1 MTKLKI
7 QFESD
12 QEHQLEA
19 IRSVVDLFEGYSR
32 RETGFQMFGS
42 DTVANMDPYEMLD
55 ESWLFD
61 NLLKVQRS
69 NGIVED
75 MYLNCDDGFELMD
88 MNSWRFPFF
97 TVEMET
103 GTGKTYVYLRTIH
116 ELRKHYGWGKFII
129 IVPSVAI
136 YEGVVKTFKITKE
149 HFSSIYNNETVVLT
163 EYSGDQIS
171 KLRSF
176 ASSSSL
182 EIIVMTLDAFNKTSN
197 VIYKPTEK
205 LQGEKL
211 PYQYIQET
219 RPILI
224 LDESQN
230 YTSETSRQA
239 LRTLHPLFALKY
251 SATPT
256 EKGATREIN
265 REMMNRVYHLSPV
278 DAFRKGLVKRIEVTG
293 IQEESNFNESQLS
306 FQLSESRSG
315 YGLAV
320 EARLN
325 VLKNGE
331 LKQEVLKIRRGDSLY
346 ELTENENY
354 LGLIIEEINREHG
367 VVIFS
372 NGQSWQIN
380 EGGDV
385 TRSKE
390 EIFRVQIE
398 ETIRVH
404 MRKQKELLPLGIKVL
419 SLFFIDKVDNYVQ
432 SDGVIRKLFDE
443 AYNRIKKEF
452 PFYSGWEAEQVREG
466 YFAKKKGKN
475 NVDEFVDTAI
485 EKKTQAEKELEK
497 AAFNLIMKDKEKL
510 LSFDEK
516 VSFIFAH
523 SALKEGWDNPN
534 VFQICTLNTA
544 VNEKRK
550 RQEIG
555 RGLRLCVN
563 QQGQRVMDET
573 VNVLTVIAN
582 ESYQDYC
589 SQLQNDYIEDG
600 DAPPPAPTNSK
611 RNDAVRNDALF
622 YAEEFKQFWKK
633 LCRKTEYTLKVE
645 EERLVESSLSRL
657 TVAKFPEPHIVVVK
671 GKFVMTEIAITLQ
684 KVTLGY
690 ADLLLEMSSA
700 DENYNRELK
709 NLKKSSDLAKILK
722 DDRFKGFTIV
732 NVKSDGEFSEVTFA
746 DKGTLRMKETI
757 RFVTEK
763 GQVAQ
768 VQNRQEAQSTYPVFN
783 FIQRAAEATS
793 LKRLTVL
800 EIFKKLPEVIKEK
813 VFRNP
818 EGFSAVFI
826 ECIKEALADH
836 IAERIVYQI
845 SEEQVEYNADELFPP
860 SRRHPQ
866 KELVDGSTSSLYDQV
881 QVDSEIEKRF
891 VEFKLNQDENVVCYF
906 KFPNKFKINI
916 PKIIGNYNPD
926 WGIIRWDDEGK
937 MKLELVRETKGNTN
951 PNLLQFPNE
960 KRKIDSA
967 SKHFELLGI
976 DYKQIKGDEVK
987 WW

>member
-1 MTKLKI
+1 LA
-7 QFESD
+7 
-12 QEHQLEA
+12 A
-19 IRSVVDLFEGYSR
+19 IRSVADLFEGYGK
-32 RETGFQMFGS
+32 RETGFQMYGS

-55 ESWLFD
+55 EEWLFG
-61 NLLKVQRS
+61 NLLHVQRN
-69 NGIVED
+69 NGLVED
-75 MYLNCDDGFELMD
+75 MYLNCDDGFELEVNRENPSI
-88 MNSWRFPFF
+88 NSWRYPFF

-136 YEGVVKTFKITKE
+136 YEGVVKTFQITRE
-149 HFSSIYNNETVVLT
+149 HFRSLYNNETVVLT

-171 KLRSF
+171 RLRSF
-176 ASSSSL
+176 AASSGL
-182 EIIVMTLDAFNKTSN
+182 EIMVMTLDAFNKASN

-256 EKGATREIN
+256 EKGATKEIN
-265 REMMNRVYHLSPV
+265 RELMNRVYHLSPV
-278 DAFRKGLVKRIEVTG
+278 EAFRQGLVKRIEVNG
-293 IQEESNFNESQLS
+293 IQEESNHNVSQLH
-306 FQLSESRSG
+306 FQYTEGTSG
-315 YGLAV
+315 YGLSV

-331 LKQEVLKIRRGDSLY
+331 LKQEKLKLKKGDNLY
-346 ELTENENY
+346 EKTGNENY
-354 LGLIIEEINREHG
+354 SGLVIDEINRSEG
-367 VVIFS
+367 VVIFT
-372 NGQSWQIN
+372 NGQRLEVN
-380 EGGDV
+380 EAGEV
-385 TRSKE
+385 PLSKE
-390 EIFRVQIE
+390 EIFRIQIE
-398 ETIRVH
+398 ETIKAH
-404 MRKQKELLPLGIKVL
+404 MVKQKELLPLGIKVL
-419 SLFFIDKVDNYVQ
+419 SLFFIDRVANYVNN
-432 SDGVIRKLFDE
+432 DGLIRKLFDE
-443 AYNRIKKEF
+443 AYNRIKKDF
-452 PFYSGWEAEQVREG
+452 PFYRGWEPDQVREG

-475 NVDEFVDTAI
+475 NVDEYVDTAL

-497 AAFNLIMKDKEKL
+497 AAFNLIMKNKERL

-563 QQGQRVMDET
+563 QEGMRVSDEA

-582 ESYQDYC
+582 ESYHDYC
-589 SQLQNDYIEDG
+589 AQLQNDYIEDG
-600 DAPPPAPTNSK
+600 DAPPPSPSNAK
-611 RNDAVRNDALF
+611 RKDAVRNDALF
-622 YAEEFKQFWKK
+622 YAEEFRHFWEK
-633 LCRKTEYTLKVE
+633 LCRKTEYKLEMDEPALVDASIRKLK
-645 EERLVESSLSRL
+645 
-657 TVAKFPEPHIVVVK
+657 AAQFPEPHIVVVK
-671 GKFVMTEIAITLQ
+671 GKFVMTEIAITLL
-684 KVTLGY
+684 KVTIGFV
-690 ADLLLEMSSA
+690 DLLVEMDSTEGRKSQ
-700 DENYNRELK
+700 ELK
-709 NLKKSSDLAKILK
+709 NLKKGSDLAKILK
-722 DDRFKGFTIV
+722 DDRFKGFAIV
-732 NVKSDGEFSEVTFA
+732 EVKTDGEFSEVTFS
-746 DKGTLRMKETI
+746 DKGTMRVKETK

-768 VQNRQEAQSTYPVFN
+768 AQNRQQAQTTYPVFN
-783 FIQRAAEATS
+783 FIQRAADATS
-793 LKRLTVL
+793 LKRLTIM
-800 EIFKKLPEVIKEK
+800 EIFKGLPAEIKEK

-818 EGFSAVFI
+818 EGFSAVFTESI
-826 ECIKEALADH
+826 RETLADH
-836 IAERIVYQI
+836 IAERI
-845 SEEQVEYNADELFPP
+845 EYALAEDQYEYAVDEVFPAT
-860 SRRHPQ
+860 RRHPQ
-866 KELVDGSTSSLYDQV
+866 KELVDGSGASLYDQV
-881 QVDSEIEKRF
+881 QIDSDIERRF
-891 VEFKLNQDENVVCYF
+891 VEFKLNQDDKVVCYF
-906 KFPNKFKINI
+906 KFPGKFKISI

-926 WGIIRWDDEGK
+926 WGIIRWDNEGR

-967 SKHFELLGI
+967 AKHFKLLGI
-976 DYKQIKGDEVK
+976 DYKQIKGDEAK